1 MIARAADG
9 HPQAL
14 EGRSRCEFLLPAC
27 HRGRRDHLCDHDLG
41 QLIAVSPQ
49 GQKLW
54 TFSGES
60 IRASSPAIGND
71 GTIYF
76 GTGEYGSNGGGPA
89 YLYAV
94 KPNGTELWQDSIG
107 DNHPSAPLID
117 PQGRVLLGN
126 ENTCYCVNPNGS
138 LAWSSNDVR
147 ANRLYCRMGAV

>member
-1 MIARAADG
+1 MDG
-9 HPQAL
+9 Y
-14 EGRSRCEFLLPAC
+14 
-27 HRGRRDHLCDHDLG
+27 
-41 QLIAVSPQ
+41 
-49 GQKLW
+49 
-54 TFSGES
+54 
-60 IRASSPAIGND
+60 SSPAIGND

-138 LAWSSNDVR
+138 LAWSSSDASGEPALLPNGSCVMTDGSGPATVH
-147 ANRLYCRMGAV
+147 